1 MHRICKEQRQNQ
13 KSFESFIK
21 SVSCRTSPIENPKWG
36 CSSKQFKSYKA
47 ELDLRIWK
55 QQRPEQLIKFKKK
68 S

>member
-13 KSFESFIK
+13 KSFENFIK

-55 QQRPEQLIKFKKK
+55 
-68 S
+68 